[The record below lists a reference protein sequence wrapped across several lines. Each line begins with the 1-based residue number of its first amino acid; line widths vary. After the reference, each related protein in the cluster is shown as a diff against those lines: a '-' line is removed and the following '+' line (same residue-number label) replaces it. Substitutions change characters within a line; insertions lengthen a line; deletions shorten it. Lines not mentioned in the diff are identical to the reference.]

1 MTRPARFTQPDVTR
15 AVNAVR
21 KAGLP
26 VKLARVLPD
35 GSIEVL
41 VGEPEAADNANWFAG
56 SPLYKDVA

>member
-26 VKLARVLPD
+26 VKLARITPD
-35 GSIEVL
+35 GAIEVL
-41 VGEPEAADNANWFAG
+41 IGEGEAANDRN
-56 SPLYKDVA
+56 PLDRLHHG